1 MARLKVVVTGAAGYI
16 ASQLLPAFRERYDL
30 VLLDNREHTRD
41 GALVEGVQQNRP
53 PRFRTERRTAASSK
67 GRTPSCTWPS
77 IASRGDR

>member
-41 GALVEGVQQNRP
+41 GALVEGVTLP
-53 PRFRTERRTAASSK
+53 TSAIRTERRIAAFSLELM
-67 GRTPSCTWPS
+67 PSCTWPS

>member
-41 GALVEGVQQNRP
+41 GALVEGVHTYRP
-53 PRFRTERRTAASSK
+53 PRF
-67 GRTPSCTWPS
+67 GP
-77 IASRGDR
+77 

>member
-41 GALVEGVQQNRP
+41 GALVEGVHITDLRDSD
-53 PRFRTERRTAASSK
+53 RETYRSFFA
-67 GRTPSCTWPS
+67 GRMPSCTWPS